1 MNQYT
6 PRERSEIVEIYKKS
20 IVKTQRAFKTLK
32 NVRSAPSKNT
42 IKRLYEKFST
52 GKALSN
58 PKRPY
63 KSRPRR
69 SAENI
74 AAVRASV
81 ERSPRTSQKRR
92 SQQLGMARST
102 LQRIIRIDLHLFPY
116 KIQLTQRMLPADK
129 PRRLEWAQR
138 VMGPSNMGNPVHPT
152 KFKYIKFEEN
162 RCRYRYSFYIP
173 HMRNMHSTRMIF
185 GTGYQTLLENA

>member
-6 PRERSEIVEIYKKS
+6 PRERSEIVEIYIQQKKS

-138 VMGPSNMGNPVHPT
+138 SVEYGQP
-152 KFKYIKFEEN
+152 
-162 RCRYRYSFYIP
+162 C
-173 HMRNMHSTRMIF
+173 TRF
-185 GTGYQTLLENA
+185 GTKSDTPFESYHAHQSDGHR